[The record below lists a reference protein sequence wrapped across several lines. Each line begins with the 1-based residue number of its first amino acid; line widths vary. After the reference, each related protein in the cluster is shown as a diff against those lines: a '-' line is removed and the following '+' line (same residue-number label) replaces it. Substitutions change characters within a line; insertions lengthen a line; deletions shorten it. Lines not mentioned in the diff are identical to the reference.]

1 MPLQYVTAILLVP
14 FLQQKKN
21 EIAQER
27 YGKPYDELT
36 SNEQKSVGACDV
48 EYHADQYVENQEV
61 DLFKVQDATDQIG
74 HLKAWQYELLAHIFP
89 RIVRKSI
96 IFQFEGSFEKEMQE
110 THIQGLGQP

>member
-1 MPLQYVTAILLVP
+1 MRLL
-14 FLQQKKN
+14 KN
-21 EIAQER
+21 DT
-27 YGKPYDELT
+27 GSLMT
-36 SNEQKSVGACDV
+36 SSHPTSRRASVRV
-48 EYHADQYVENQEV
+48 MLSITQIN
-61 DLFKVQDATDQIG
+61 ATDQIG